1 MFYTADAMTYEAI
14 RYFVASQIPTIIDK
28 ILDSAHEVLGA
39 LCTIEDLAKS
49 PSRAPK
55 QSSSANVAFQRP
67 ITLVCCDAKVFT
79 RLSNTRL
86 MSDFGKLLTPSQ
98 SPFMPRRFIGEPAMI
113 LQCSQALAT
122 ATQSTT
128 PIALLLDQVKVH
140 DDRVSLG

>member
-55 QSSSANVAFQRP
+55 QSSSG
-67 ITLVCCDAKVFT
+67 IDS
-79 RLSNTRL
+79 LSYAIAAH
-86 MSDFGKLLTPSQ
+86 LL
-98 SPFMPRRFIGEPAMI
+98 F
-113 LQCSQALAT
+113 
-122 ATQSTT
+122 
-128 PIALLLDQVKVH
+128 
-140 DDRVSLG
+140 